1 MWFTVIEFDQQH
13 PHLSKFD
20 RYIYIYNKASQN
32 RTERIPNPMPEQHPF
47 FGGETRWPSEA
58 AAKLF
63 GPSLKKDVS
72 TFIHDTPIYSVKMPQ
87 ASTWSCV
94 FFKRHFKGY
103 KFRF

>member
-1 MWFTVIEFDQQH
+1 
-13 PHLSKFD
+13 
-20 RYIYIYNKASQN
+20 
-32 RTERIPNPMPEQHPF
+32 MPEQHPF

-94 FFKRHFKGY
+94 FSNVILRDINSD
-103 KFRF
+103 FRQGLFAKA